1 MVEFLLANALTIIF
15 GVLALVTSVIAIFY
29 ARRMYE
35 LERASPERN
44 HGRSVTVYWSRQDMI
59 ESLLRQYD
67 LAVSGDDIWAHAVGL
82 QNFPGQVSEKIL
94 SAAGRGVSFRY
105 LILANHPAQAEFL
118 AIFKPIRNAS
128 IRASGDNALRVQGLS
143 TKEVVVAF
151 PTLTTYTAIRFTDP
165 NFVAVIRNWF
175 DTRWVAASTILKGD
189 NSAEQ

>member
-1 MVEFLLANALTIIF
+1 MVEFFLANALTIIF
-15 GVLALVTSVIAIFY
+15 GVLALVTSIIAIFY
-29 ARRMYE
+29 ARKMYE

-82 QNFPGQVSEKIL
+82 QNFPGKVSEKIL

-105 LILANHPAQAEFL
+105 LILANHPAQSEFL
-118 AIFKPIRNAS
+118 AIFKPIRNAHV
-128 IRASGDNALRVQGLS
+128 RASADNALRVQGLS
-143 TKEVVVAF
+143 TKEVVIAF

-165 NFVAVIRNWF
+165 TFVAVIKAWF
-175 DTRWVAASTILKGD
+175 
-189 NSAEQ
+189 